1 MSKPAAQRIVFSK
14 EETKAIVGAIQ
25 RYFDAELDQKIGAL
39 PAELLLDF
47 FADHVGAYYY
57 NRGLYDAQAAFTAKM
72 EDVSDA
78 IYALERKPG
87 DGG

>member
-1 MSKPAAQRIVFSK
+1 MSRPQPQRIVFSK
-14 EETKAIVGAIQ
+14 EETKAIVAAIQ

-47 FADHVGAYYY
+47 FADHVGAYFY
-57 NRGLYDAQAAFTAKM
+57 NRGLYDAQAAFAAKM

-78 IYALERKPG
+78 IYGLERKPG
-87 DGG
+87 AKG